1 MGKKMNE
8 RKAVFFDVDGT
19 LFKQGKDVP
28 KSTIRAIA
36 KIRENGHLA
45 FVCTGRSR
53 VMVPKTPILDIGFDG
68 VVAACGMYADYQGKL
83 LFAEE
88 MRQEVLDDI
97 LPVLQRTETMYIL
110 EGTEYIYYDENTIGN
125 AIDDWY
131 IDAIRTMIP
140 GHFIPVPKNS
150 CKIRASKVSIQV
162 PPQRAHEV
170 IEAAKKNFQILL
182 HYDNI
187 GEIVPKGYTKASGI
201 RRVCEL
207 LGIDRADTIAV
218 GDSINDV
225 DMLQFAGCGIAMGN
239 ATEPA
244 KEIADYVTTDIFED
258 GIWNA
263 MAHMGLL

>member
-1 MGKKMNE
+1 MIP
-8 RKAVFFDVDGT
+8 
-19 LFKQGKDVP
+19 Q
-28 KSTIRAIA
+28 S
-36 KIRENGHLA
+36 
-45 FVCTGRSR
+45 
-53 VMVPKTPILDIGFDG
+53 PILDIGFDG
-68 VVAACGMYADYQGKL
+68 IVGACGTYGEFGGRE
-83 LFAEE
+83 LFRYSMGEEQLAE
-88 MRQEVLDDI
+88 MMSVFRKYHI
-97 LPVLQRTETMYIL
+97 MYIL

-140 GHFIPVPKNS
+140 GHFIPVPKDS

>member
-1 MGKKMNE
+1 MGKKMSK

-19 LFKQGKDVP
+19 LFKQGKEVP
-28 KSTIRAIA
+28 ESTIRAIA

-68 VVAACGMYADYQGKL
+68 VVAACGMYADYQGKT

-88 MRQEVLDDI
+88 MQQEVLDDI

-140 GHFIPVPKNS
+140 GHFIPVPKDS
-150 CKIRASKVSIQV
+150 REIRACKVSIQV

-170 IEAAKKNFQILL
+170 IEAAKRNFQILL

-187 GEIVPKGYTKASGI
+187 GEIVPKGFTKASGI
-201 RRVCEL
+201 QRVCEL

>member
-1 MGKKMNE
+1 MGKIMSK

-28 KSTIRAIA
+28 ESTIRAIA

-68 VVAACGMYADYQGKL
+68 VVAACGMYADYQGKT

-88 MRQEVLDDI
+88 MQQDVLDDI

-131 IDAIRTMIP
+131 IDAIRAMIP
-140 GHFIPVPKNS
+140 GHFIPVPKDS
-150 CKIRASKVSIQV
+150 SKIRACKVSIQI
-162 PPQRAHEV
+162 PPRRVHEV
-170 IEAAKKNFQILL
+170 IEVAEKNFQILL

-187 GEIVPKGYTKASGI
+187 GEIVPKGFTKASGI
-201 RRVCEL
+201 QRVCDL
-207 LGIDRADTIAV
+207 LGIDQADTIAV

-263 MAHMGLL
+263 MEHMGLL

>member
-1 MGKKMNE
+1 M
-8 RKAVFFDVDGT
+8 DGT
-19 LFKQGKDVP
+19 LFKQGKNVP

-140 GHFIPVPKNS
+140 GHFIPVPKDS

-170 IEAAKKNFQILL
+170 IEAAKRISRFCCTMTILGRLSQRGIRKHPGSDVSVSFWELTVQILL
-182 HYDNI
+182 QWETVSMMWICCSSQAAVLQWEMRQN
-187 GEIVPKGYTKASGI
+187 
-201 RRVCEL
+201 RRKKSQ
-207 LGIDRADTIAV
+207 T
-218 GDSINDV
+218 
-225 DMLQFAGCGIAMGN
+225 M
-239 ATEPA
+239 
-244 KEIADYVTTDIFED
+244 
-258 GIWNA
+258 
-263 MAHMGLL
+263 

>member
-1 MGKKMNE
+1 MNE

-19 LFKQGKDVP
+19 LFKQGKNVP

-140 GHFIPVPKNS
+140 SIINQFIITLKDTSILSVIGFPELVNTAKNVNANIMRS
-150 CKIRASKVSIQV
+150 L
-162 PPQRAHEV
+162 EV
-170 IEAAKKNFQILL
+170 WFIVGVMYLIVITLLSRFAKRM
-182 HYDNI
+182 
-187 GEIVPKGYTKASGI
+187 E
-201 RRVCEL
+201 RRL
-207 LGIDRADTIAV
+207 NRGR
-218 GDSINDV
+218 
-225 DMLQFAGCGIAMGN
+225 Q
-239 ATEPA
+239 
-244 KEIADYVTTDIFED
+244 
-258 GIWNA
+258 
-263 MAHMGLL
+263 

>member
-1 MGKKMNE
+1 MSE

-19 LFKQGKDVP
+19 LFKQGKNVP

-140 GHFIPVPKNS
+140 GHFIPVPKDS

-170 IEAAKKNFQILL
+170 IEAAKKNFQIF
-182 HYDNI
+182 
-187 GEIVPKGYTKASGI
+187 
-201 RRVCEL
+201 
-207 LGIDRADTIAV
+207 
-218 GDSINDV
+218 
-225 DMLQFAGCGIAMGN
+225 LQ
-239 ATEPA
+239 
-244 KEIADYVTTDIFED
+244 
-258 GIWNA
+258 
-263 MAHMGLL
+263 

>member
-1 MGKKMNE
+1 MGKKMSE

-125 AIDDWY
+125 A
-131 IDAIRTMIP
+131 
-140 GHFIPVPKNS
+140 KQL
-150 CKIRASKVSIQV
+150 IQSV
-162 PPQRAHEV
+162 R
-170 IEAAKKNFQILL
+170 
-182 HYDNI
+182 NI
-187 GEIVPKGYTKASGI
+187 
-201 RRVCEL
+201 
-207 LGIDRADTIAV
+207 
-218 GDSINDV
+218 N
-225 DMLQFAGCGIAMGN
+225 N
-239 ATEPA
+239 
-244 KEIADYVTTDIFED
+244 
-258 GIWNA
+258 
-263 MAHMGLL
+263 

>member
-1 MGKKMNE
+1 MS

-19 LFKQGKDVP
+19 LFKQGKNVP

-36 KIRENGHLA
+36 KIRENGHRA

-140 GHFIPVPKNS
+140 SIINQFIITLKDTSILSVIGFPELVNTAKNVVANTMS
-150 CKIRASKVSIQV
+150 AFQV
-162 PPQRAHEV
+162 WTIVAVMYLVV
-170 IEAAKKNFQILL
+170 ITLLSRLAKKV
-182 HYDNI
+182 
-187 GEIVPKGYTKASGI
+187 E
-201 RRVCEL
+201 RRL
-207 LGIDRADTIAV
+207 NRGR
-218 GDSINDV
+218 
-225 DMLQFAGCGIAMGN
+225 Q
-239 ATEPA
+239 
-244 KEIADYVTTDIFED
+244 
-258 GIWNA
+258 
-263 MAHMGLL
+263 

>member
-1 MGKKMNE
+1 MNE

-19 LFKQGKDVP
+19 LFKQGKNVP

-110 EGTEYIYYDENTIGN
+110 EGTEYIYYDENSHLVVDIN
-125 AIDDWY
+125 NLIEYSNKYFSNQSAIS
-131 IDAIRTMIP
+131 IL
-140 GHFIPVPKNS
+140 
-150 CKIRASKVSIQV
+150 KINI
-162 PPQRAHEV
+162 
-170 IEAAKKNFQILL
+170 AKEHKLRL
-182 HYDNI
+182 
-187 GEIVPKGYTKASGI
+187 TKALYQMNITSETMYPGLQGLAQSV
-201 RRVCEL
+201 RRLREG
-207 LGIDRADTIAV
+207 LG
-218 GDSINDV
+218 
-225 DMLQFAGCGIAMGN
+225 
-239 ATEPA
+239 
-244 KEIADYVTTDIFED
+244 DYKD
-258 GIWNA
+258 
-263 MAHMGLL
+263 